1 MDSNHNALGSQIEWS
16 FFVGWTPRKGVNQMP
31 SIRADASLYPTDLL
45 SNTLHLKRA
54 CQTCHVTFPIKKSD
68 ETMLSIFKVAYSL
81 VLLLWLADRIL
92 LE

>member
-1 MDSNHNALGSQIEWS
+1 MLWGSQIEWS

-31 SIRADASLYPTDLL
+31 SILADASLYPTDLL

-68 ETMLSIFKVAYSL
+68 ETMLSIHF
-81 VLLLWLADRIL
+81 
-92 LE
+92 

>member
-1 MDSNHNALGSQIEWS
+1 
-16 FFVGWTPRKGVNQMP
+16 VGWTPRKGVNQMP

-81 VLLLWLADRIL
+81 VLLLWLAEFCLSESLTLSLSDIIHF
-92 LE
+92 